1 MEKEIKIIETED
13 NKSEN
18 DNIIM
23 PTGNCLFSN
32 KYKKN
37 NLKYNY
43 NNIKTKIQIKDIDK
57 TNNDSNYNNNKN
69 LFSNLVLN
77 KYFVDNKLNNFLKST
92 LIHNK
97 DNNMSLVKTNKS
109 INNIQNICTIKKN
122 SIKFF
127 KDNNYKKSYM
137 QLSKKMKDKKIYK
150 YNFLQKKLVNN
161 NKQNI
166 KDLSC
171 DNNSF
176 SIHYENRK
184 DNYSHSNNLN
194 NNTRLT
200 SPKDSVTIIPE
211 KNNNINRR
219 TSLIYKKN
227 IKYNTIDYNYNNNK
241 IYSFFDKIKNPSARF
256 NFSNISSVKNSMNST
271 RNVYNILLTP
281 KNSYSKINFLSC
293 DNKIEYQY
301 NNKENNK
308 TLLNDYNNISNF
320 FHKKDICEDKK
331 NMIKKFNKNQIQKFN
346 KPFNASNIEN
356 YKNEDLKN
364 YSNSN
369 GKIQSSSLI
378 IYKNISINKNKR
390 VRSSYLRPNKL
401 DYGFINSLSQNKL
414 LNNKINNLKK
424 YEIKENIISNILDD
438 IQDNKFINNNLV
450 SQLYKR
456 PLINI
461 YTLLEL
467 KNNDTNK
474 NTKPD

>member
-1 MEKEIKIIETED
+1 MEKNIKIIETED

-43 NNIKTKIQIKDIDK
+43 NNIKTKIQIKHIDK
-57 TNNDSNYNNNKN
+57 TNNNS
-69 LFSNLVLN
+69 LVLN

-97 DNNMSLVKTNKS
+97 DNNMSLVKTNRS
-109 INNIQNICTIKKN
+109 INNIKNMCTIKKN

-127 KDNNYKKSYM
+127 KENNYKKGYI
-137 QLSKKMKDKKIYK
+137 QLSKKIKDKKIYK
-150 YNFLQKKLVNN
+150 YNFLKKKLI
-161 NKQNI
+161 NKKNI

-227 IKYNTIDYNYNNNK
+227 IKYNTIDYNYNK
-241 IYSFFDKIKNPSARF
+241 IYSFFDKLKNHSTR
-256 NFSNISSVKNSMNST
+256 FSNISSVKNSMNST
-271 RNVYNILLTP
+271 RNAYNILLTP

-331 NMIKKFNKNQIQKFN
+331 NMIKKLNKNQIQKFN
-346 KPFNASNIEN
+346 KPFNASNIEK

-364 YSNSN
+364 YSNPN

-401 DYGFINSLSQNKL
+401 DYGFIN
-414 LNNKINNLKK
+414 
-424 YEIKENIISNILDD
+424 
-438 IQDNKFINNNLV
+438 
-450 SQLYKR
+450 
-456 PLINI
+456 
-461 YTLLEL
+461 
-467 KNNDTNK
+467 
-474 NTKPD
+474 